1 LDELG
6 FDVHFVDEGR
16 RALVSRREIDA
27 RWKGNLWCVREQAR
41 PGR

>member
-27 RWKGNLWCVREQAR
+27 RWKGNVWCVREQAR
-41 PGR
+41 PSR